1 MPNFLLDSAWPGLAI
16 WAILYTSDYY
26 LTIWCARL
34 RRRGGADMF
43 VHEGSYELTPY
54 FQKDVDTLRLLSPR
68 FLWMLVLYAV
78 LLLIVWRLTIGLD
91 P

>member
-1 MPNFLLDSAWPGLAI
+1 
-16 WAILYTSDYY
+16 
-26 LTIWCARL
+26 
-34 RRRGGADMF
+34 MF